1 MKQYLIP
8 LLNMLFLY
16 LVYHIAPWPTAVLI
30 YGCIIL
36 TIQGVAI
43 LAVIAKL
50 GIITVNHKQFNF
62 SRRSILDTF
71 VIYLCSFTIYITSP
85 HDIASILVGSTT
97 VVFCLLYYIRY
108 KTQQLF

>member
-1 MKQYLIP
+1 MKKYLIP
-8 LLNMLFLY
+8 LLDIVFLY
-16 LVYHIAPWPTAVLI
+16 VVYHLIPWPTTVLV

-36 TIQGVAI
+36 TVQALVI

-50 GIITVNHKQFNF
+50 GIIPVNHKQFNF
-62 SRRSILDTF
+62 SRSILDTF

-85 HDIASILVGSTT
+85 HDIAHILAGSTT
-97 VVFCLLYYIRY
+97 VAFCLLYYIRY

>member
-8 LLNMLFLY
+8 LLDMLFLY
-16 LVYHIAPWPTAVLI
+16 LVYHIAPWPTVVLI
-30 YGCIIL
+30 YGCVIL
-36 TIQGVAI
+36 TIQGVVI
-43 LAVIAKL
+43 LAVTTKL
-50 GIITVNHKQFNF
+50 AAIPVNYEQRF
-62 SRRSILDTF
+62 SRSILDTF

-85 HDIASILVGSTT
+85 HDIAHILAGSTT

>member
-8 LLNMLFLY
+8 LLDVTFLY
-16 LVYHIAPWPTAVLI
+16 LIYHLIPWPTVVLI
-30 YGCIIL
+30 YGCVIF

-50 GIITVNHKQFNF
+50 DIITVNHKHNF
-62 SRRSILDTF
+62 SRSILDTF

-85 HDIASILVGSTT
+85 HDIAHILAGSTT

>member
-8 LLNMLFLY
+8 LLDVTFLY
-16 LVYHIAPWPTAVLI
+16 VIYHLIPWPTVVLI
-30 YGCIIL
+30 YGVFILSTQWIIIIAV
-36 TIQGVAI
+36 TIKLRGI
-43 LAVIAKL
+43 LANYK
-50 GIITVNHKQFNF
+50 HNF
-62 SRRSILDTF
+62 SRSMLDTF

-85 HDIASILVGSTT
+85 HDIAHILAGSTT

>member
-8 LLNMLFLY
+8 LLDMIFLY

-30 YGCIIL
+30 YGCAIL
-36 TIQGVAI
+36 TVQGVVI
-43 LAVIAKL
+43 LAVTIKL
-50 GIITVNHKQFNF
+50 AAIPINYKQFNF
-62 SRRSILDTF
+62 SRSILDTF

-85 HDIASILVGSTT
+85 HDIAHILAGSTT